1 MTREK
6 QERLSEDIHLLGDIL
21 GHVIRRQAGI
31 EIFELEERIRALAK
45 TRRLEDD
52 PAIDTRLAYVVG
64 RLDPAEAELVARH
77 QVAEGSH
84 ALLRT
89 IQAAPKHQL
98 ERCLARHR
106 QAAPADA

>member
-45 TRRLEDD
+45 TC
-52 PAIDTRLAYVVG
+52 
-64 RLDPAEAELVARH
+64 
-77 QVAEGSH
+77 
-84 ALLRT
+84 LLYT
-89 IQAAPKHQL
+89 S
-98 ERCLARHR
+98 RCV
-106 QAAPADA
+106 